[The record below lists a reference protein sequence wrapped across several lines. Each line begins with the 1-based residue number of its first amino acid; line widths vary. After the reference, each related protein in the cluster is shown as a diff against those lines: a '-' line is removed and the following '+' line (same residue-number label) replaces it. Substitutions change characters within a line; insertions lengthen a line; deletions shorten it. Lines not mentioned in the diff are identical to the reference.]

1 MAKVSDLCRLDY
13 TISYPIHELGEPMKA
28 LVLAGGKGTRLRPL
42 THTIA
47 KQLIPVANRPV
58 IHYVMDHLSASGI
71 QEIGVIV
78 SPETGD
84 QIREALGS
92 NTWKLDFTF
101 IPQEEPLGLA
111 HTTLLA
117 RDFLGDE
124 PFVMYLGDNLIRDGL
139 GDVIDLF
146 NKSEADAALLLK
158 EVTDPSQFGV
168 AVLDNDGPIQRLVEK
183 PSEQISNMALVGV
196 YCFSPAIH
204 EAVSNIQ
211 PSARGE
217 LEITDAIQYLLETK
231 NKVVGQRIDGWW
243 LDCGKKDDLLEA
255 NLVVLDDWHQTDIR
269 GDVDEASRI
278 TGRVAIGE
286 GAIVRKSELRGPVV
300 VGSGTVVEDSFI
312 GPYSSVGRDCHISS
326 SSLANSVIL
335 NSVKIIGVTR
345 LEDSVIGQNATIK
358 SDTDSNRA
366 TRLAVGDDA
375 EVEI

>member
-1 MAKVSDLCRLDY
+1 
-13 TISYPIHELGEPMKA
+13 MKA

-71 QEIGVIV
+71 REIGVII
-78 SPETGD
+78 SPDTGD
-84 QIREALGS
+84 QIKEALSS
-92 NTWKLDFTF
+92 NPWNLEFKF
-101 IPQEEPLGLA
+101 ISQEEPLGLA
-111 HTTLLA
+111 HTTLIA

-139 GDVIDLF
+139 ENVIDLF
-146 NKSEADAALLLK
+146 NRSEADAALLLK
-158 EVTDPSQFGV
+158 EVKDPSQFGV

-183 PSEQISNMALVGV
+183 PTEPISNMALVGV

-204 EAVSNIQ
+204 IAVSNIQ

-217 LEITDAIQYLLETK
+217 LEITDAIQYLLE
-231 NKVVGQRIDGWW
+231 NNHKVVGQRLDGWW

-255 NLVVLDDWHQTDIR
+255 NLVVLDDWHQTDIK
-269 GDVDEASRI
+269 GDVDDASKI
-278 TGRVAIGE
+278 VGRVAVGK
-286 GAIVRKSELRGPVV
+286 GAVIRNSELRGPVV
-300 VGSGTVVEDSFI
+300 VGPGTVVEDSFL
-312 GPYSSVGRDCHISS
+312 GPYTSVGSGCRISS
-326 SSLANSVIL
+326 SALENSVIL

-345 LEDSVIGQNATIK
+345 LEDSVIGQNAVIRK
-358 SDTDSNRA
+358 GTDNNRA

-375 EVEI
+375 EVIL